1 MAERTQRRLQT
12 MRAVQA
18 VALEAFEQRGF
29 DAVSVEEIALRAR
42 VGAATVYRH
51 FGTKERLVLW
61 DAYDPM
67 LFEGITSRLGEGDAP
82 FQAMVGAVCDA
93 LGTFYEHD
101 QRLVLRRTDLAWR
114 TPALRAA
121 ALTDLNDLREG
132 LCRVLKHDVSNA
144 FERELMAAVFVTM
157 LDRCIDDW
165 RKQRGRTPLA
175 TIVRRAA
182 KVVAKLG

>member
-1 MAERTQRRLQT
+1 MTVRAQRRLRT
-12 MRAVQA
+12 MRQVQE

-29 DAVSVEEIALRAR
+29 DAVSVEEIAQRAE
-42 VGAATVYRH
+42 VGTATVYRH

-67 LFEGITSRLGEGDAP
+67 LFEGIAARLKGGDAP
-82 FQAMVGAVCDA
+82 FQAMAGAVCDA
-93 LGTFYEHD
+93 LGSFYERD
-101 QRLVLRRTDLAWR
+101 KRLVLRRTDLAWR
-114 TPALRAA
+114 TPALRTA

-132 LCRVLKHDVSNA
+132 LCRVLKPEVTDA
-144 FERELMAAVFVTM
+144 FERDLMAAVFVTM

-165 RKQRGRTPLA
+165 RKNRARTPLA

>member
-1 MAERTQRRLQT
+1 MTVREQQRLRT
-12 MRAVQA
+12 MRQVQL

-29 DAVSVEEIALRAR
+29 DAVSVEEIAQRAE
-42 VGAATVYRH
+42 VGTATVYRH

-67 LFEGITSRLGEGDAP
+67 LFEGIAARLEAGDGP
-82 FQAMVGAVCDA
+82 FEAMVRAVCDA
-93 LGTFYEHD
+93 LGTFYERD
-101 QRLVLRRTDLAWR
+101 ERLVLRRTVLTWR
-114 TPALRAA
+114 TPALRSA
-121 ALTDLNDLREG
+121 ALLDLNDLRQG
-132 LCRVLKHDVSNA
+132 LCTVLKRAVPDA

-165 RKQRGRTPLA
+165 RKQRARTPLA